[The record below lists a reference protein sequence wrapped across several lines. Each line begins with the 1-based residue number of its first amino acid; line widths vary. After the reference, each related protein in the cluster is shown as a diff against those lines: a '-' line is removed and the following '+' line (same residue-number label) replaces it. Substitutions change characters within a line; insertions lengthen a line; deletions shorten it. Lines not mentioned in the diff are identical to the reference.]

1 MSQYL
6 RVVMRVRTETGPDV
20 HRSAAICL
28 ACSRASS
35 PTLKDSLW
43 YREVNHVDMMSH
55 HCCQHWQMNIEQLN
69 TLRQVLYQVPP
80 VLLPIVQSRAGLR
93 HAGNCWVVSN
103 HWLLWYTITYI
114 LCISRC
120 DTQLCEFVKW
130 RTINSMTLC
139 SAAEEK
145 YKWSEG
151 SLEIQMFQGLLAK
164 INNL

>member
-93 HAGNCWVVSN
+93 HAGNFWVVTLIYN
-103 HWLLWYTITYI
+103 YMYVCMYTYYVFRDVIRCYVNLWNEEQSIAWH
-114 LCISRC
+114 CAVQRR
-120 DTQLCEFVKW
+120 KN
-130 RTINSMTLC
+130 IN
-139 SAAEEK
+139 E
-145 YKWSEG
+145 
-151 SLEIQMFQGLLAK
+151 AK
-164 INNL
+164 EV

>member
-1 MSQYL
+1 
-6 RVVMRVRTETGPDV
+6 MRVRTETGPDV

-43 YREVNHVDMMSH
+43 YREVNHVDMVSH

-93 HAGNCWVVSN
+93 HAGNFSVVTLIYN
-103 HWLLWYTITYI
+103 YI
-114 LCISRC
+114 HICISRC
-120 DTQLCEFVKW
+120 DTLLCEFVKW
-130 RTINSMTLC
+130 RTINRMTLC

-151 SLEIQMFQGLLAK
+151 SLEIQMFQGLKL
-164 INNL
+164 

>member
-93 HAGNCWVVSN
+93 HAGNFSVVTLIYN
-103 HWLLWYTITYI
+103 YI
-114 LCISRC
+114 HICISRC
-120 DTQLCEFVKW
+120 DTLLCEFVKW
-130 RTINSMTLC
+130 RTINRMTLC

-164 INNL
+164 INHL